1 MGLTLGHVLALLGA
15 VIAVTMASIGSAK
28 GVGMAGEA
36 AAGVVAENPDRYGSC
51 LILQLLP
58 GTQGIYGLVV
68 AFLIFFKIGVFGSPV
83 DVSVLQ
89 GLEILGA
96 SCIMGFGGFF
106 SAIAQGRTA
115 VSGIGM
121 IAKRPENKGKAVV
134 MATMVETYAVFSLM
148 ASLLCIMMM
157 QL

>member
-15 VIAVTMASIGSAK
+15 VIAVTMAGIGSAK

-36 AAGVVAENPDRYGSC
+36 AAGVVAENPDNFGRC
-51 LILQLLP
+51 LVLQLLP
-58 GTQGIYGLVV
+58 GTQGIYGLLV
-68 AFLIFFKIGVFGSPV
+68 AFLIFVKIGVLGSLV

-96 SCIMGFGGFF
+96 SCIIGFGGFF

-121 IAKRPENKGKAVV
+121 VAKRPEDSGKAIV
-134 MATMVETYAVFSLM
+134 MATMVETYAVFALL
-148 ASLLCIMMM
+148 ASLLIILPM